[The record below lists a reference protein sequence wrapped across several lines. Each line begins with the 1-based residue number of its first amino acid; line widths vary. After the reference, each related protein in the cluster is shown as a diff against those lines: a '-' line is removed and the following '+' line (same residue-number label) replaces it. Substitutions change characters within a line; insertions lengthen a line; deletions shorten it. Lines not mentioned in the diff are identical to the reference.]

1 MRGLRP
7 EARESARTAAQQ
19 SGVSVGEWLNSVIQ
33 PDDVRRDVTRDNG
46 IRDHV
51 IRDRVNRDQVIRDR
65 VFRDD
70 EPVRRA
76 AFDAETEADAPRAP
90 RRDDRESRRD
100 RGSRRR
106 SRNPDLNDPGA
117 RVNDAIRESK
127 RIRQEARDA
136 ARREVRQEAQ
146 HEAHQTREELG
157 QLHGRL
163 DKLTHQIE
171 RLAHSHEESRRQ
183 PPSLEKSHRQ
193 PPSQEKSHRQAVQQ
207 RPLPQP
213 VAAPRDAGTLR
224 LTGAPV
230 KFRQAAVPAIE
241 PAPAPAPIRKPPP
254 PAPVGG
260 LSIDQALAE
269 IAARQRMLDGGT
281 VPNIAPAA
289 ASDQNPVRQVARKA
303 PARETFAAPAR
314 EDDPTGPVREALSAA
329 AREVRT
335 AAVSAPPA
343 ASTGEGLTV
352 PVSTAAPLRRGMF
365 RPRR

>member
-1 MRGLRP
+1 M
-7 EARESARTAAQQ
+7 
-19 SGVSVGEWLNSVIQ
+19 
-33 PDDVRRDVTRDNG
+33 
-46 IRDHV
+46 
-51 IRDRVNRDQVIRDR
+51 IRDR

-193 PPSQEKSHRQAVQQ
+193 AVQQ

-230 KFRQAAVPAIE
+230 RFRQAAVPAIE

-254 PAPVGG
+254 PDPVGG

-335 AAVSAPPA
+335 AAVSAPLVPPQPA
-343 ASTGEGLTV
+343 KV
-352 PVSTAAPLRRGMF
+352 
-365 RPRR
+365 